1 MSFAGERQTSHTR
14 GGESDGAELSRK
26 FRGTFRGLRRLNHR
40 DHVRWGFGANIGW
53 TRSRDWRSE
62 GYTGSVGRPAILQGR
77 ELAVI
82 KNTIYTRSAT
92 DQEVSPVERIPLAGV
107 PLDKVPLSRPSAQPP
122 APRKISA
129 IFIVAA
135 LLLLG
140 AISLV
145 LLHYFKSSPSGDSGV
160 QTVAAQRKDFI
171 HLLRLTG
178 TTEAVRARP
187 ILVPVLEGA
196 QLGSMVVTK
205 LARAGTHVKTG
216 DVLVQFDQQ
225 AQMKDYLD
233 KKAAY
238 QDLVDQLIEKRA
250 AEDIARSKD
259 ETDLKQAEDA
269 FRKAQLE
276 VSKSEI
282 VSRIDAE
289 KNEEALQ
296 EADSTLNQLRETFKL
311 KRQAAE
317 ADIRTLQIQS
327 DRAEATMV
335 YSQSNAL
342 KMTIVSPMEG
352 VVVLNTI
359 WLGGRIGEV
368 QEGDQVRPG
377 VPFMKVIDP
386 SEMKIRANVNEADLL
401 HLNVGQQAQVYLDA
415 YPGLSFPATLE
426 ELAPLGHNGRFSD
439 KVRTFS
445 AVFTIHGNNPKL
457 MPDLSAAVD
466 IDLQD
471 VKNAV
476 VVPLQ
481 GVGSEKGQD
490 FVWLKTGMGFE
501 KHPVKAGARSDLE
514 AVIESGLNAG
524 DVIRESAAGIYGPS

>member
-1 MSFAGERQTSHTR
+1 
-14 GGESDGAELSRK
+14 
-26 FRGTFRGLRRLNHR
+26 
-40 DHVRWGFGANIGW
+40 
-53 TRSRDWRSE
+53 
-62 GYTGSVGRPAILQGR
+62 LQGR

-82 KNTIYTRSAT
+82 KNTIYTRST
-92 DQEVSPVERIPLAGV
+92 TEQEVSPVEGMPLDGV
-107 PLDKVPLSRPSAQPP
+107 PLDRVPLDGVPLSNPPTPPP
-122 APRKISA
+122 APRKISG
-129 IFIVAA
+129 ILIVAA
-135 LLLLG
+135 LLLLAG
-140 AISLV
+140 ISIV
-145 LLHYFKSSPSGDSGV
+145 LLHYSKSSPSGDNGV
-160 QTVAAQRKDFI
+160 QTVAAQRKDFV

-205 LARAGTHVKTG
+205 LARAGAHVKSG
-216 DVLVQFDQQ
+216 DILVQFDQQ
-225 AQMKDYLD
+225 AQMKDFLD

-238 QDLVDQLIEKRA
+238 QDLVDQLIVKQA

-296 EADSTLNQLRETFKL
+296 EADSTLNQLQETFKL

-327 DRAEATMV
+327 ERAKATMV
-335 YSQSNAL
+335 YSQSNAH
-342 KMTIVSPMEG
+342 KMTIISPMDG

-359 WLGGRIGEV
+359 YLGGRIGEV

-386 SEMKIRANVNEADLL
+386 SEMNIRANVNEADLL
-401 HLNVGQQAQVYLDA
+401 HLSAGQQAEVYLDA

-426 ELAPLGHNGRFSD
+426 ELAPLGHNGQFSD

-445 AVFTIHGNNPKL
+445 AVFAIHGSNPKL

-476 VVPLQ
+476 VIPLQ
-481 GVGSEKGQD
+481 GVESDKGQD
-490 FVWLKTGMGFE
+490 YVWLRTGMGFE
-501 KHPVKAGARSDLE
+501 KHSVKTGAKSDLE
-514 AVIESGLNAG
+514 AVIESGLNPG
-524 DVIRESAAGIYGPS
+524 DVIRDNAAEIRGPS